1 MNIFVNAILKA
12 HPIKRLLIMFS
23 AKVYIKKEVK
33 PFYNFFFYKTV
44 KQTYKMFFFSVDN
57 KLIKFYGCP
66 IDEDM
71 VFFVFCCILASL
83 KRIYWYLLNLF
94 LANVEFMISM
104 LKENQ
109 SNRWTLQCMEIIL
122 LKYKTCH
129 RIESNQFRRY
139 ADYSKWRSK
148 IQIIYNMKLKYSLCI
163 KNKKF
168 QSNKCNAIN
177 GELHWAKEITFNFDI
192 KIKRIAEK
200 YIAAGSPN
208 RFCHSTINNF
218 NDSKDDLIL
227 RYLLF

>member
-1 MNIFVNAILKA
+1 MNIFVNAILKV

-148 IQIIYNMKLKYSLCI
+148 IQIFYNMKLKYSLCI

-168 QSNKCNAIN
+168 QSNKRNAIN
-177 GELHWAKEITFNFDI
+177 DELHWTKEITFNFDI
-192 KIKRIAEK
+192 KIKRIAD
-200 YIAAGSPN
+200 
-208 RFCHSTINNF
+208 T
-218 NDSKDDLIL
+218 
-227 RYLLF
+227 

>member
-1 MNIFVNAILKA
+1 MLIVNIFVNAILKV

-23 AKVYIKKEVK
+23 AKVYIKKEIK

-109 SNRWTLQCMEIIL
+109 SNR
-122 LKYKTCH
+122 
-129 RIESNQFRRY
+129 
-139 ADYSKWRSK
+139 
-148 IQIIYNMKLKYSLCI
+148 
-163 KNKKF
+163 
-168 QSNKCNAIN
+168 
-177 GELHWAKEITFNFDI
+177 
-192 KIKRIAEK
+192 
-200 YIAAGSPN
+200 
-208 RFCHSTINNF
+208 
-218 NDSKDDLIL
+218 
-227 RYLLF
+227 

>member
-1 MNIFVNAILKA
+1 
-12 HPIKRLLIMFS
+12 
-23 AKVYIKKEVK
+23 
-33 PFYNFFFYKTV
+33 
-44 KQTYKMFFFSVDN
+44 MFFFSVDN

-94 LANVEFMISM
+94 SANVEFMISM

-129 RIESNQFRRY
+129 RIESNQFRRC

-148 IQIIYNMKLKYSLCI
+148 IQIFYNMKVKYSLCI

-168 QSNKCNAIN
+168 QSNKRNAIN
-177 GELHWAKEITFNFDI
+177 GELHWTKEITFNFDI
-192 KIKRIAEK
+192 KIKRIADK
-200 YIAAGSPN
+200 
-208 RFCHSTINNF
+208 
-218 NDSKDDLIL
+218 
-227 RYLLF
+227 

>member
-1 MNIFVNAILKA
+1 MLIVNIFVNAILQV

-23 AKVYIKKEVK
+23 AKSLYKERSK
-33 PFYNFFFYKTV
+33 TILQFFFYKTV

-109 SNRWTLQCMEIIL
+109 SNR
-122 LKYKTCH
+122 
-129 RIESNQFRRY
+129 
-139 ADYSKWRSK
+139 
-148 IQIIYNMKLKYSLCI
+148 
-163 KNKKF
+163 
-168 QSNKCNAIN
+168 
-177 GELHWAKEITFNFDI
+177 
-192 KIKRIAEK
+192 
-200 YIAAGSPN
+200 
-208 RFCHSTINNF
+208 
-218 NDSKDDLIL
+218 
-227 RYLLF
+227 

>member
-1 MNIFVNAILKA
+1 MNIFVNAILKV

-66 IDEDM
+66 IDEDL
-71 VFFVFCCILASL
+71 VFFVFCCILANL
-83 KRIYWYLLNLF
+83 KRIYWYLVNLF
-94 LANVEFMISM
+94 SANVKFMMSM

-129 RIESNQFRRY
+129 RIKSNQFRRY

-148 IQIIYNMKLKYSLCI
+148 I
-163 KNKKF
+163 
-168 QSNKCNAIN
+168 
-177 GELHWAKEITFNFDI
+177 
-192 KIKRIAEK
+192 
-200 YIAAGSPN
+200 
-208 RFCHSTINNF
+208 
-218 NDSKDDLIL
+218 
-227 RYLLF
+227 